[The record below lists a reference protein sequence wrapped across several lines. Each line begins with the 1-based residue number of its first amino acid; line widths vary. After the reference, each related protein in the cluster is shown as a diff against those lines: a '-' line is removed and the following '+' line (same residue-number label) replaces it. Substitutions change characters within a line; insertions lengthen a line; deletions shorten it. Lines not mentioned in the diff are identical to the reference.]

1 MTNSLPATG
10 SWGDHDELEFGVGLP
25 HAREPK
31 VANQISDTDTGSFS
45 LVISWQFKMY
55 LLRYLYQDYFSTAV
69 LFLARI
75 GESKRFCSKYF
86 K

>member
-31 VANQISDTDTGSFS
+31 VANQISGTDTDSLSF
-45 LVISWQFKMY
+45 VIS
-55 LLRYLYQDYFSTAV
+55 
-69 LFLARI
+69 
-75 GESKRFCSKYF
+75 
-86 K
+86 

>member
-31 VANQISDTDTGSFS
+31 VANQISGTDTGSFS
-45 LVISWQFKMY
+45 FVIMLTVLNLFT
-55 LLRYLYQDYFSTAV
+55 YQD
-69 LFLARI
+69 
-75 GESKRFCSKYF
+75 
-86 K
+86 

>member
-45 LVISWQFKMY
+45 LVIS
-55 LLRYLYQDYFSTAV
+55 
-69 LFLARI
+69 
-75 GESKRFCSKYF
+75 
-86 K
+86 